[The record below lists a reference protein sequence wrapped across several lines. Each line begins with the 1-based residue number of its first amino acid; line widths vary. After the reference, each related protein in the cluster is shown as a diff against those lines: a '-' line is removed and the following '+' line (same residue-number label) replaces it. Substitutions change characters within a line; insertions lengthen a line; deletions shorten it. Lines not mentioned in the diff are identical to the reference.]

1 MDTIEYI
8 KFNKAHFSEWRKMS
22 LELFPGYATD
32 HLERDLLQVI
42 ESDNQETFFAKD
54 KEGII
59 GFINVSI
66 RYDYVEG
73 SNSSPVGYIEAIFI
87 KPDYRKHGVARKLVD
102 LGEQWVLEKG
112 CTQMGSDTWASNKHA
127 RKFHLG
133 LGFKEEDTLV
143 HYIKNLKTDS

>member
-1 MDTIEYI
+1 
-8 KFNKAHFSEWRKMS
+8 MS
-22 LELFPGYATD
+22 LELFPGYSID

-42 ESDNQETFFAKD
+42 ESANQETFFAKSR
-54 KEGII
+54 EGII

-66 RYDYVEG
+66 RHDYVEG

-87 KPDYRKHGVARKLVD
+87 KPDYRKHGVARRLVD
-102 LGEQWVLEKG
+102 LGEKWVLQKG
-112 CTQMGSDTWASNKHA
+112 CTQMGSDTWASNEHS

-143 HYIKNLKTDS
+143 HYIKDIKTDF